1 MPLFKW
7 IDDTFANNQEEAM
20 TDVLEV
26 ISQEAQWLKVSRDE
40 LLSQLRRANGVT
52 NRRWGSRRGQWR
64 SLVTDVTT
72 LIDRSIEPMFDAA
85 LAVADFAHDLRA
97 SCRRILN
104 RW

>member
-1 MPLFKW
+1 
-7 IDDTFANNQEEAM
+7 
-20 TDVLEV
+20 
-26 ISQEAQWLKVSRDE
+26 
-40 LLSQLRRANGVT
+40 
-52 NRRWGSRRGQWR
+52 
-64 SLVTDVTT
+64 VTT